1 MKKIFIGIALIFVVF
16 LTANAQD
23 SSTLDRIVKKGEL
36 RVGMTGNQPPY
47 TMVAKT
53 GEMIGYEVDLAN
65 LLAGYMQVEL
75 KLVKMPFAKL
85 LPALES
91 GKIDI
96 IMSGMSITANRSTSA
111 LFASPYLFTGK
122 SILLKEYNLEKL
134 NTPEEINMPEV
145 TIVAL
150 KGSTSEEFVKKL
162 LPEAKLTLAKDY
174 DTAVELIATGKVK
187 AMIADIEICQVAILQ
202 NFGKNLTTLD
212 QPLTIEPVSMALP
225 KNDFTME
232 SFMSNYFTTLRM
244 VGALQALDI
253 KWFEDGS
260 WLSLV
265 D

>member
-1 MKKIFIGIALIFVVF
+1 MKKIFISIALIFVVF
-16 LTANAQD
+16 LSANAQD

-96 IMSGMSITANRSTSA
+96 IMSGMSITAKRSTSA

-134 NTPEEINMPEV
+134 NTPEEINNPEV
-145 TIVAL
+145 TLVAL

-202 NFGKNLTTLD
+202 NFGKNLTTLE

-265 D
+265 E

>member
-1 MKKIFIGIALIFVVF
+1 MKKIFISIALIFVVF
-16 LTANAQD
+16 LSANAQD

-75 KLVKMPFAKL
+75 KLVKMPFGKL

-96 IMSGMSITANRSTSA
+96 IMSGMSITAKRSTSA

-134 NTPEEINMPEV
+134 NTPEEINNPEV
-145 TIVAL
+145 TLVAL

-202 NFGKNLTTLD
+202 NFGKNLTTLE

-265 D
+265 E

>member
-1 MKKIFIGIALIFVVF
+1 MKKIFISIALISVV
-16 LTANAQD
+16 LLSTNAQD
-23 SSTLDRIVKKGEL
+23 TSVLDRINKKGEL

-53 GEMIGYEVDLAN
+53 GELIGYEVDLAN
-65 LLAGYMQVEL
+65 ILADYMQVEL

-91 GKIDI
+91 GKVDI
-96 IMSGMSITANRSTSA
+96 VMSGMSITAKRSASA

-122 SILLKEYNLEKL
+122 SVLLKQYNLEKL
-134 NTPEEINMPEV
+134 DTPEEINKSEI
-145 TIVAL
+145 TLVAL

-174 DTAVELIATGKVK
+174 DEAVDLIATGKVK
-187 AMIADIEICQVAILQ
+187 AMVADIEICQIAILQ
-202 NFGKNLTTLD
+202 NFDKNLVTLEE
-212 QPLTIEPVSMALP
+212 PLTIEPVSMALP

-232 SFMSNYFTTLRM
+232 SFMSNYFTALRM
-244 VGALQALDI
+244 VGALQALDA

-260 WLSLV
+260 WLTLV
-265 D
+265 E